1 MEQAPYT
8 SFLFCV
14 GLHKIFCHALTF
26 FPKCFII
33 ITYGL
38 AETDRATARS
48 ARANGKEAKMKKYLK
63 YAKKYW
69 YSFILGPFFMILEAC
84 GEFILPYINANII
97 DRGAAEKNVLYI
109 LENGLYMV
117 LLSVFMMITG
127 ILGAN
132 FAVRGSAR
140 LAAGVRR
147 DVFSRVQ
154 KFSFSNIDD
163 FTTGSLITRLTNDVT
178 QIQNFTGTLLRGMFR
193 SPIMLIGA
201 LIMSFTLKPELAWVI
216 FAIIPFMALGIF
228 LIIKTA
234 SPRYTKMQ
242 ASLDALNS
250 NIGETVTNQ
259 RVIKSFVREE
269 YEIERFGRAN
279 DELVEKSTSA
289 LKVMLFM
296 MPVSS
301 IAINVTTLLVV
312 WISGRQIMVG
322 DMTIGTLTA
331 FITYLTQILTA
342 LNFLAN
348 IILQGTRAAA
358 SDKRISEVMD
368 AAIDLTDDNAGERE
382 RKVTRGEIE
391 FTDVSFRYFKNNKE
405 KVLDRVSLHI
415 AAGELVGIIGST
427 GSGKTTLV
435 SMIPRLYDVDEGEV
449 LIDGVSVKDY
459 SLYNLREGIACVL
472 QKNTLFAGTVAEN
485 LRWGNEHATDE
496 DLVRVAKIAE
506 AHGFISSF
514 EDGYETEIGREGSR
528 LSGGQ
533 KQRLCIARALL
544 KNPRIIIL
552 DDSTSAVDTATD
564 ASIRRAFREEL
575 SGVTKLIIA
584 QRIQSV
590 MDADKIIVMDE
601 GRIVGVGSH
610 EELMKGCLA
619 YREIYLSQKDEEV
632 EA

>member
-1 MEQAPYT
+1 
-8 SFLFCV
+8 
-14 GLHKIFCHALTF
+14 
-26 FPKCFII
+26 
-33 ITYGL
+33 
-38 AETDRATARS
+38 
-48 ARANGKEAKMKKYLK
+48 MKKYLP
-63 YAKKYW
+63 YVKKYW
-69 YSFILGPFFMILEAC
+69 YSFLLGPFFMVLEAC

-97 DRGAAEKNVLYI
+97 DKGAAEGNVPYI

-117 LLSVFMMITG
+117 LLAAFMMITG

-132 FAVRGSAR
+132 FAIRGSVR

-147 DVFSRVQ
+147 DVFGKIQ
-154 KFSFSNIDD
+154 TFSFSNIDD
-163 FTTGSLITRLTNDVT
+163 FTTGSLITRITNDVT

-193 SPIMLIGA
+193 SPVMLVGA
-201 LIMSFTLKPELAWVI
+201 LIMSFSLKKELAWVI
-216 FAIIPFMALGIF
+216 FAIVPFMALGIF

-242 ASLDALNS
+242 EALDGLNN

-269 YEIERFGRAN
+269 YEIERFEKRN
-279 DELVEKSTSA
+279 TELVAKSTSA

-296 MPVSS
+296 MPVSA
-301 IAINVTTLLVV
+301 IAINVATLLVV

-358 SDKRISEVMD
+358 SDRRISEVMN
-368 AAIDLTDDNAGERE
+368 ATVDLNDDSANEKDRA
-382 RKVTRGEIE
+382 VTRGEIE
-391 FTDVSFRYFKNNKE
+391 FKNVSFRYFKNNTE
-405 KVLDRVSLHI
+405 KVLDGINLKI
-415 AAGELVGIIGST
+415 DGGELVGIIGST

-435 SMIPRLYDVDEGEV
+435 SMIPRLYDPDDGEV
-449 LIDGVSVKDY
+449 LIDGISVKDY

-485 LRWGNEHATDE
+485 LRWGNENATDE
-496 DLVRVAKIAE
+496 ELERVCKIAQ
-506 AHGFISSF
+506 AHSFIESL
-514 EDGYETEIGREGSR
+514 EYGYDTEIGRGGSR

-544 KNPRIIIL
+544 KHPSIIIL

-564 ASIRRAFREEL
+564 ASIRRAFRDEL

-590 MDADKIIVMDE
+590 MDADKIIVLDE
-601 GRIVGVGSH
+601 GRLVGIGKHS
-610 EELMKGCLA
+610 ELMKACDE

-632 EA
+632 EE

>member
-1 MEQAPYT
+1 MRY
-8 SFLFCV
+8 CIR
-14 GLHKIFCHALTF
+14 K
-26 FPKCFII
+26 
-33 ITYGL
+33 
-38 AETDRATARS
+38 
-48 ARANGKEAKMKKYLK
+48 AKRMKKYVG
-63 YAKKYW
+63 YVKKYW
-69 YSFILGPFFMILEAC
+69 YSFLLGPFFMVLEAC

-97 DRGAAEKNVLYI
+97 DKGAAEKNVPYI

-117 LLSVFMMITG
+117 LLAAFMMLTG

-132 FAVRGSAR
+132 FAIRGSTR
-140 LAAGVRR
+140 LAAGIRR
-147 DVFSRVQ
+147 DVFKRIQS
-154 KFSFSNIDD
+154 FSFSNIDD
-163 FTTGSLITRLTNDVT
+163 FTTGSLITRITNDIT
-178 QIQNFTGTLLRGMFR
+178 QVQNFTGTLLRGMFR

-201 LIMSFTLKPELAWVI
+201 LVMSFTLKRELAWII

-228 LIIKTA
+228 IIIKTA

-242 ASLDALNS
+242 SALDGLNN

-269 YEIERFGRAN
+269 YEIERFEKRNA
-279 DELVEKSTSA
+279 ELVEKSTSA

-296 MPVSS
+296 MPVSAV
-301 IAINVTTLLVV
+301 AINVTTLLVV
-312 WISGRQIMVG
+312 WVSGRQIMVG

-358 SDKRISEVMD
+358 SDRRISEVMN
-368 AAIDLTDDNAGERE
+368 AKLDLTDDEAKEKDR
-382 RKVTRGEIE
+382 RVTRGDIE
-391 FTDVSFRYFKNNKE
+391 FRGVSFRYFKNNTE
-405 KVLDRVSLHI
+405 KVLDNINIKISG
-415 AAGELVGIIGST
+415 GELVGIIGST

-449 LIDGVSVKDY
+449 LIDGVPVKDY

-485 LRWGNEHATDE
+485 LRWGNENATDE
-496 DLVRVAKIAE
+496 ELVRVCKIAQ

-544 KNPRIIIL
+544 KSPAIIIL

-564 ASIRRAFREEL
+564 ASIRHAFREEL
-575 SGVTKLIIA
+575 GGVTKLIIA

-590 MDADKIIVMDE
+590 MDADKIIVLDE
-601 GRIVGVGSH
+601 GRVVGVGTH
-610 EELMKGCLA
+610 AELMKSSEE

>member
-1 MEQAPYT
+1 M
-8 SFLFCV
+8 V
-14 GLHKIFCHALTF
+14 
-26 FPKCFII
+26 
-33 ITYGL
+33 
-38 AETDRATARS
+38 
-48 ARANGKEAKMKKYLK
+48 
-63 YAKKYW
+63 
-69 YSFILGPFFMILEAC
+69 LEAC

-97 DRGAAEKNVLYI
+97 DKGAAEGNVPYI

-117 LLSVFMMITG
+117 LLAAFMMITG

-132 FAVRGSAR
+132 FAIRGSVR

-147 DVFSRVQ
+147 DVFGKIQ
-154 KFSFSNIDD
+154 TFSFSNIDD
-163 FTTGSLITRLTNDVT
+163 FTTGSLITRITNDVT

-193 SPIMLIGA
+193 SPVMLVGA
-201 LIMSFTLKPELAWVI
+201 LIMSFSLKKELAWVI
-216 FAIIPFMALGIF
+216 FAIVPFMALGIF

-242 ASLDALNS
+242 EALDGLNN

-269 YEIERFGRAN
+269 YEIERFEKRN
-279 DELVEKSTSA
+279 TELVAKSTSA

-296 MPVSS
+296 MPVSA
-301 IAINVTTLLVV
+301 IAINVATLLVV

-358 SDKRISEVMD
+358 SDRRISEVMN
-368 AAIDLTDDNAGERE
+368 ATVDLNDDSANEKDRA
-382 RKVTRGEIE
+382 VTRGEIE
-391 FTDVSFRYFKNNKE
+391 FKNVSFRYFKNNTE
-405 KVLDRVSLHI
+405 KVLDGI
-415 AAGELVGIIGST
+415 NFKIDGGELVGIIGST

-435 SMIPRLYDVDEGEV
+435 SMIPRLYDPDEGEV
-449 LIDGVSVKDY
+449 LIDGISVKDY

-485 LRWGNEHATDE
+485 LRWGNENATDE
-496 DLVRVAKIAE
+496 ELERVCKIAQ
-506 AHGFISSF
+506 AHSFIESL
-514 EDGYETEIGREGSR
+514 EYGYDTEIGRGGSR

-544 KNPRIIIL
+544 KHPSIIIL

-590 MDADKIIVMDE
+590 MDADKIIVLDE
-601 GRIVGVGSH
+601 GGLVGIGKHSD
-610 EELMKGCLA
+610 LMKACDE

-632 EA
+632 EE

>member
-1 MEQAPYT
+1 MRIRREK
-8 SFLFCV
+8 
-14 GLHKIFCHALTF
+14 G
-26 FPKCFII
+26 
-33 ITYGL
+33 
-38 AETDRATARS
+38 R
-48 ARANGKEAKMKKYLK
+48 KMKKYLP
-63 YAKKYW
+63 YVKKYW
-69 YSFILGPFFMILEAC
+69 YSFLLGPFFMVLEAC

-97 DRGAAEKNVLYI
+97 DKGAAEGNVPYI

-117 LLSVFMMITG
+117 LLAAFMMITG

-132 FAVRGSAR
+132 FAIRGSAR

-147 DVFSRVQ
+147 DVFTRIQ
-154 KFSFSNIDD
+154 TFSFSNIDD
-163 FTTGSLITRLTNDVT
+163 FTTGSLITRITNDVT
-178 QIQNFTGTLLRGMFR
+178 QVQNFTGTLLRGMFR
-193 SPIMLIGA
+193 SPIMLVGA
-201 LIMSFTLKPELAWVI
+201 LMMSFTLKKELAWVI
-216 FAIIPFMALGIF
+216 FAIVPFMALGIF

-242 ASLDALNS
+242 SALDGLNN

-269 YEIERFGRAN
+269 YEIERFEARN
-279 DELVEKSTSA
+279 SELVDKSTAA

-296 MPVSS
+296 MPVSA
-301 IAINVTTLLVV
+301 IAINVATLLVV
-312 WISGRQIMVG
+312 AISGRQIMVG

-342 LNFLAN
+342 LNFLAS

-358 SDKRISEVMD
+358 SDKRVSEVMN
-368 AAIDLTDDNAGERE
+368 ATVDLNDENASEKERA
-382 RKVTRGEIE
+382 VSRGEIE
-391 FTDVSFRYFKNNKE
+391 FKNVSFRYFKHNTE
-405 KVLDRVSLHI
+405 KVLDNINLKI
-415 AAGELVGIIGST
+415 NGGELVGIIGST

-435 SMIPRLYDVDEGEV
+435 SMIPRLYDVDEGDV

-485 LRWGNEHATDE
+485 LRWGNENATDQE
-496 DLVRVAKIAE
+496 LVRVCKIAQ
-506 AHGFISSF
+506 AHSFIEGF
-514 EDGYETEIGREGSR
+514 EDGYGTEIGREGSR

-544 KNPRIIIL
+544 KKPAIIIL

-575 SGVTKLIIA
+575 GGVTKLIIA

-590 MDADKIIVMDE
+590 MDADKIVVLDG
-601 GRIVGVGSH
+601 GRIVGVGTH
-610 EELMKGCLA
+610 PELMKSCEE

>member
-1 MEQAPYT
+1 
-8 SFLFCV
+8 
-14 GLHKIFCHALTF
+14 
-26 FPKCFII
+26 
-33 ITYGL
+33 
-38 AETDRATARS
+38 
-48 ARANGKEAKMKKYLK
+48 MKKYLP
-63 YAKKYW
+63 YVKKYW
-69 YSFILGPFFMILEAC
+69 YSFLLGPFFMVLEAC

-97 DRGAAEKNVLYI
+97 DKGAAEKNVPYI

-117 LLSVFMMITG
+117 LLAAFMMLTG

-132 FAVRGSAR
+132 FAIRGSVR

-147 DVFSRVQ
+147 DVFTKIQ
-154 KFSFSNIDD
+154 TYSFSNIDD
-163 FTTGSLITRLTNDVT
+163 FTTGSLITRITNDIT
-178 QIQNFTGTLLRGMFR
+178 QVQNFTGTLLRGMFR
-193 SPIMLIGA
+193 SPIMLVGA
-201 LIMSFTLKPELAWVI
+201 LIMSFTLKKELAWVI
-216 FAIIPFMALGIF
+216 FAIVPFMALGIF
-228 LIIKTA
+228 IIIKTA

-242 ASLDALNS
+242 SALDGLNN

-269 YEIERFGRAN
+269 YEIERFEARNA
-279 DELVEKSTSA
+279 ELVEKSTSA

-296 MPVSS
+296 MPVSAV
-301 IAINVTTLLVV
+301 AINIATLLVV
-312 WISGRQIMVG
+312 LIAGKQIMVG

-358 SDKRISEVMD
+358 SDRRIAEVMN
-368 AAIDLTDDNAGERE
+368 AKIDLNDDEAGEKE
-382 RKVTRGEIE
+382 RVVSSGEIE
-391 FTDVSFRYFKNNKE
+391 FKNVSFKYFKNNTE
-405 KVLDRVSLHI
+405 KVLDNINVKI
-415 AAGELVGIIGST
+415 KGGELVGIIGST

-435 SMIPRLYDVDEGEV
+435 SMIPRLYDVDEGDV

-459 SLYNLREGIACVL
+459 SLFNLREGIACVL

-485 LRWGNEHATDE
+485 LRWGNENASDE
-496 DLVRVAKIAE
+496 ELVRVCKIAQ
-506 AHGFISSF
+506 AHSFIESF
-514 EDGYETEIGREGSR
+514 EDGYNTEIGREGSR

-544 KNPRIIIL
+544 KSPAIIIL

-575 SGVTKLIIA
+575 GGVTKLIIA

-590 MDADKIIVMDE
+590 MDADKIIVLDE
-601 GRIVGVGSH
+601 GKVVGIGTH
-610 EELMKGCLA
+610 NELMKSCEE

>member
-1 MEQAPYT
+1 
-8 SFLFCV
+8 
-14 GLHKIFCHALTF
+14 
-26 FPKCFII
+26 
-33 ITYGL
+33 
-38 AETDRATARS
+38 
-48 ARANGKEAKMKKYLK
+48 MKKYLP

-69 YSFILGPFFMILEAC
+69 YSFLLGPFFMVLEAC

-97 DRGAAEKNVLYI
+97 DKGAAEKNVPYI

-117 LLSVFMMITG
+117 LLAAFMMITG

-132 FAVRGSAR
+132 FAIRGSVR

-147 DVFSRVQ
+147 DVFKRIQ
-154 KFSFSNIDD
+154 TFSFSNIDD
-163 FTTGSLITRLTNDVT
+163 FTTGSLITRITNDVT

-193 SPIMLIGA
+193 SPIMLVGA
-201 LIMSFTLKPELAWVI
+201 LLMSFTLKKELAWVI
-216 FAIIPFMALGIF
+216 FAIVPFMALGIF

-242 ASLDALNS
+242 AALDGLNN

-269 YEIERFGRAN
+269 YEIERFEGRNA
-279 DELVEKSTSA
+279 ELVEKSTSA

-296 MPVSS
+296 MPVSAV
-301 IAINVTTLLVV
+301 AINVTTLLVV

-358 SDKRISEVMD
+358 SDRRISEVMN
-368 AAIDLTDDNAGERE
+368 ATVDLTDDDAKEKER
-382 RKVTRGEIE
+382 RVTRGDIE
-391 FTDVSFRYFKNNKE
+391 FKNVSFRYFKNNTE
-405 KVLDRVSLHI
+405 KVLDNI
-415 AAGELVGIIGST
+415 NIKIGGGELVGIIGST

-459 SLYNLREGIACVL
+459 SLFNLREGIACVL

-485 LRWGNEHATDE
+485 LKWGNENATAE
-496 DLVRVAKIAE
+496 DLIRVSKIAQ
-506 AHGFISSF
+506 AHSFIEGF
-514 EDGYETEIGREGSR
+514 EDGYNTEIGREGSR

-544 KNPRIIIL
+544 KHPAIIIL

-564 ASIRRAFREEL
+564 ASIRHAFREEL
-575 SGVTKLIIA
+575 GGVTKLIIA

-590 MDADKIIVMDE
+590 MDADKIIVLDE
-601 GRIVGVGSH
+601 GKVVGVGTH
-610 EELMKGCLA
+610 PELMKSCEE

>member
-1 MEQAPYT
+1 
-8 SFLFCV
+8 
-14 GLHKIFCHALTF
+14 
-26 FPKCFII
+26 
-33 ITYGL
+33 
-38 AETDRATARS
+38 
-48 ARANGKEAKMKKYLK
+48 MKKYLP

-69 YSFILGPFFMILEAC
+69 YSFLLGPFFMVLEAC

-97 DRGAAEKNVLYI
+97 DKGAAEGNVPYI

-117 LLSVFMMITG
+117 LLAAFMMITG

-132 FAVRGSAR
+132 FAIRGSVR

-147 DVFSRVQ
+147 DVFNRIQ
-154 KFSFSNIDD
+154 TFSFSNIDD
-163 FTTGSLITRLTNDVT
+163 FTTGSLITRITNDIT

-201 LIMSFTLKPELAWVI
+201 LVMSFTLKKELAWVI
-216 FAIIPFMALGIF
+216 FAIVPFMALGIF

-242 ASLDALNS
+242 AALDGLNN

-269 YEIERFGRAN
+269 YEIERFERRNA
-279 DELVEKSTSA
+279 ELVEKSTSA

-296 MPVSS
+296 MPVSA

-358 SDKRISEVMD
+358 SDRRISEVMN
-368 AAIDLTDDNAGERE
+368 ATVDLTDDGAKEKDRA
-382 RKVTRGEIE
+382 VTRGDIE
-391 FTDVSFRYFKNNKE
+391 FKDVSFRYFKNNTE
-405 KVLDRVSLHI
+405 KVLDNI
-415 AAGELVGIIGST
+415 NIKINGGELVGIIGST

-459 SLYNLREGIACVL
+459 SLFNLREGIACVL

-485 LRWGNEHATDE
+485 LKWGNENATAE
-496 DLVRVAKIAE
+496 DLVRVSKIAQ
-506 AHGFISSF
+506 AHSFIEGF
-514 EDGYETEIGREGSR
+514 EDGYDTEIGREGSR

-544 KNPRIIIL
+544 KHPAIIIL

-575 SGVTKLIIA
+575 DGVTKLIIA

-590 MDADKIIVMDE
+590 MDADKIIVLDE
-601 GRIVGVGSH
+601 GKVVGIGTHS
-610 EELMKGCLA
+610 ELMKSCEE
-619 YREIYLSQKDEEV
+619 YREIYFSQKDEEV

>member
-1 MEQAPYT
+1 
-8 SFLFCV
+8 
-14 GLHKIFCHALTF
+14 
-26 FPKCFII
+26 
-33 ITYGL
+33 
-38 AETDRATARS
+38 
-48 ARANGKEAKMKKYLK
+48 MKKYAG
-63 YAKKYW
+63 YVKKYW
-69 YSFILGPFFMILEAC
+69 YSFLLGPFFMVLEAC

-97 DRGAAEKNVLYI
+97 DKGAAEKNVPYI
-109 LENGLYMV
+109 IENGIYMV
-117 LLSVFMMITG
+117 LLAAFMMITG

-132 FAVRGSAR
+132 FAIRGSVR

-147 DVFSRVQ
+147 DVFKKIQSY
-154 KFSFSNIDD
+154 SFSNIDD
-163 FTTGSLITRLTNDVT
+163 FTTGSLITRITNDIT

-201 LIMSFTLKPELAWVI
+201 LVMSFTLKKELAWII

-242 ASLDALNS
+242 EALDGLNN

-259 RVIKSFVREE
+259 KVIKSFVREK
-269 YEIERFGRAN
+269 YEIERFEKRN
-279 DELVEKSTSA
+279 SELVERSTSA

-296 MPVSS
+296 MPVSA

-358 SDKRISEVMD
+358 SDRRISEVMD
-368 AAIDLTDDNAGERE
+368 AHIDLTDDNAKEKQRT
-382 RKVTRGEIE
+382 VTRGEIE
-391 FTDVSFRYFKNNKE
+391 FKNVSFRYFKNNTE
-405 KVLDRVSLHI
+405 RVLDNISLKI
-415 AAGELVGIIGST
+415 NGGELVGIIGST

-435 SMIPRLYDVDEGEV
+435 SMIPRLYDVDEGDV
-449 LIDGVSVKDY
+449 LVDGVSVKDY

-485 LRWGNEHATDE
+485 LRWGNENATDE
-496 DLVRVAKIAE
+496 DLVRVCKIAQ
-506 AHGFISSF
+506 AHSFVCSF
-514 EDGYETEIGREGSR
+514 EDGYDTEIGREGSR

-544 KNPRIIIL
+544 KSPAIIIL

-564 ASIRRAFREEL
+564 ASIRHAFREEL

-590 MDADKIIVMDE
+590 MDADKIIVLDE
-601 GRIVGVGSH
+601 GRVVGVGTH
-610 EELMKGCLA
+610 KELMKSCEE

-632 EA
+632 EE

>member
-1 MEQAPYT
+1 
-8 SFLFCV
+8 
-14 GLHKIFCHALTF
+14 
-26 FPKCFII
+26 
-33 ITYGL
+33 
-38 AETDRATARS
+38 
-48 ARANGKEAKMKKYLK
+48 MKKYLP
-63 YAKKYW
+63 YVKKYW
-69 YSFILGPFFMILEAC
+69 YSFLLGPFFMVLEAC

-97 DRGAAEKNVLYI
+97 DKGAAEKNVPYI

-117 LLSVFMMITG
+117 LLAAFMMITG

-132 FAVRGSAR
+132 FAIRGSTR

-147 DVFSRVQ
+147 DVFTRIQ
-154 KFSFSNIDD
+154 TFSFSNIDD
-163 FTTGSLITRLTNDVT
+163 FTTGSLITRITNDVT
-178 QIQNFTGTLLRGMFR
+178 QVQNFTGTLLRGMFR
-193 SPIMLIGA
+193 SPIMLVGA
-201 LIMSFTLKPELAWVI
+201 LVMSFTLKKELAWVI

-242 ASLDALNS
+242 SALDGLNNS
-250 NIGETVTNQ
+250 IGETVTNQ

-269 YEIERFGRAN
+269 YEIERFEGRNA
-279 DELVEKSTSA
+279 ELVEKSTAA

-296 MPVSS
+296 MPVSA

-358 SDKRISEVMD
+358 SDKRISEVLEAEVDLNDD
-368 AAIDLTDDNAGERE
+368 AAAEKDRH
-382 RKVTRGEIE
+382 VTRGEIE
-391 FTDVSFRYFKNNKE
+391 FRGVSFRYFKHNAE
-405 KVLDRVSLHI
+405 KVLDNINVKI
-415 AAGELVGIIGST
+415 NGGELVGIIGST

-449 LIDGVSVKDY
+449 LVDGVSVKEY

-496 DLVRVAKIAE
+496 ELVRVCKIAQ
-506 AHGFISSF
+506 AHSFIEGFD
-514 EDGYETEIGREGSR
+514 DGYDTEIGREGSR

-544 KNPRIIIL
+544 KSPAIIIL

-564 ASIRRAFREEL
+564 ASIRHAFREEL
-575 SGVTKLIIA
+575 GGVTKLIIA

-590 MDADKIIVMDE
+590 MDADKIIVLDE
-601 GRIVGVGSH
+601 GRVVGVGTH
-610 EELMKGCLA
+610 AELMKSCEE

>member
-1 MEQAPYT
+1 MYAYT
-8 SFLFCV
+8 
-14 GLHKIFCHALTF
+14 HRK
-26 FPKCFII
+26 
-33 ITYGL
+33 
-38 AETDRATARS
+38 
-48 ARANGKEAKMKKYLK
+48 GKKMKKYLP

-69 YSFILGPFFMILEAC
+69 YSFLLGPFFMVLEAC

-97 DRGAAEKNVLYI
+97 DKGAAEKNVPYI

-117 LLSVFMMITG
+117 LLAAFMMITG

-132 FAVRGSAR
+132 FAIRGSTR

-147 DVFSRVQ
+147 DVFTRIQ
-154 KFSFSNIDD
+154 TFSFSNIDD
-163 FTTGSLITRLTNDVT
+163 FTTGSLITRITNDIT
-178 QIQNFTGTLLRGMFR
+178 QVQNFTGTLLRGMFR
-193 SPIMLIGA
+193 SPIMLVGA
-201 LIMSFTLKPELAWVI
+201 LMMSFTLKKELAWVI
-216 FAIIPFMALGIF
+216 FAIVPFMALGIF

-242 ASLDALNS
+242 AALDGLNN

-269 YEIERFGRAN
+269 YEIERFEGRNA
-279 DELVEKSTSA
+279 ELVDKSTSA

-296 MPVSS
+296 MPVSAV
-301 IAINVTTLLVV
+301 AINVTTLLVV

-358 SDKRISEVMD
+358 SDRRISEVMD
-368 AAIDLTDDNAGERE
+368 AVIDLTDEQAKEKDRQ
-382 RKVTRGEIE
+382 VTRGDIE
-391 FTDVSFRYFKNNKE
+391 FKNVSFRYFKHNTE
-405 KVLDRVSLHI
+405 KVLDNINLKI
-415 AAGELVGIIGST
+415 NGGELVGIIGST

-435 SMIPRLYDVDEGEV
+435 SMIPRLYDVDEGDV

-485 LRWGNEHATDE
+485 LRWGNEKATDE
-496 DLVRVAKIAE
+496 ELVKVCKIAQ
-506 AHGFISSF
+506 AHSFVEGF
-514 EDGYETEIGREGSR
+514 EDGYNTEIGREGSR

-544 KNPRIIIL
+544 KSPAIIIL

-564 ASIRRAFREEL
+564 ASIRHAFREEL
-575 SGVTKLIIA
+575 GGVTKLIIA

-590 MDADKIIVMDE
+590 MDADKIVVLDE
-601 GRIVGVGSH
+601 GRIVGVGTH
-610 EELMKGCLA
+610 PELMKSCLE

>member
-1 MEQAPYT
+1 
-8 SFLFCV
+8 
-14 GLHKIFCHALTF
+14 
-26 FPKCFII
+26 
-33 ITYGL
+33 
-38 AETDRATARS
+38 
-48 ARANGKEAKMKKYLK
+48 MKKYAG
-63 YAKKYW
+63 YVKKYW
-69 YSFILGPFFMILEAC
+69 YSFLLGPFFMVLEAC

-97 DRGAAEKNVLYI
+97 DKGAAEKNVPYI
-109 LENGLYMV
+109 IENGIYMV
-117 LLSVFMMITG
+117 LLAAFMMLTG

-132 FAVRGSAR
+132 FAIRGSVR

-147 DVFSRVQ
+147 DVFKKIQSY
-154 KFSFSNIDD
+154 SFSNIDD
-163 FTTGSLITRLTNDVT
+163 FTTGSLITRITNDIT

-201 LIMSFTLKPELAWVI
+201 LVMSFTLKKELAWII

-242 ASLDALNS
+242 EALDGLNN

-259 RVIKSFVREE
+259 KVIKSFVREE
-269 YEIERFGRAN
+269 YEIERFEKRN
-279 DELVEKSTSA
+279 SELVERSTSA

-296 MPVSS
+296 MPVSA

-358 SDKRISEVMD
+358 SDRRISEVMD
-368 AAIDLTDDNAGERE
+368 ARIDLTDDDAKEKQRT
-382 RKVTRGEIE
+382 VTRGEIE
-391 FTDVSFRYFKNNKE
+391 FKNVSFRYFKHNTE
-405 KVLDRVSLHI
+405 RVLDNINLKI
-415 AAGELVGIIGST
+415 NGGELVGIIGST

-435 SMIPRLYDVDEGEV
+435 SMIPRLYDADEGDV

-485 LRWGNEHATDE
+485 LRWGNENATDE
-496 DLVRVAKIAE
+496 DLVRVCKIAQ
-506 AHGFISSF
+506 AHSFVSSF
-514 EDGYETEIGREGSR
+514 EEGYDTEIGREGSR

-544 KNPRIIIL
+544 KSPAIIIL

-564 ASIRRAFREEL
+564 ASIRHAFREEL

-590 MDADKIIVMDE
+590 MDADKIIVLDE
-601 GRIVGVGSH
+601 GRVVGVGTH
-610 EELMKGCLA
+610 RQLMKSCEE

>member
-1 MEQAPYT
+1 MYAHQREK
-8 SFLFCV
+8 
-14 GLHKIFCHALTF
+14 G
-26 FPKCFII
+26 
-33 ITYGL
+33 
-38 AETDRATARS
+38 R
-48 ARANGKEAKMKKYLK
+48 KMKKYLP

-69 YSFILGPFFMILEAC
+69 YSFLLGPFFMVLEAC

-97 DRGAAEKNVLYI
+97 DKGAAEKNVPYI

-117 LLSVFMMITG
+117 LLAAFMMITG

-132 FAVRGSAR
+132 FAIRGSTR

-147 DVFSRVQ
+147 DVFTKIQ
-154 KFSFSNIDD
+154 TFSFSNIDD
-163 FTTGSLITRLTNDVT
+163 FTTGSLITRITNDVI

-193 SPIMLIGA
+193 SPIMLVGA
-201 LIMSFTLKPELAWVI
+201 LVMSFTLKKELAWVI
-216 FAIIPFMALGIF
+216 FAIVPFMALGIF

-242 ASLDALNS
+242 AALDGLNN

-269 YEIERFGRAN
+269 YEIERFEGRN
-279 DELVEKSTSA
+279 TELVEKSTSA

-296 MPVSS
+296 MPVSAV
-301 IAINVTTLLVV
+301 AINVTTLLVV

-358 SDKRISEVMD
+358 SDRRISEVLE
-368 AAIDLTDDNAGERE
+368 AVVDLNDEESKEKER
-382 RKVTRGEIE
+382 RVTRGDIE
-391 FTDVSFRYFKNNKE
+391 FKNVSFRYFKNNTE
-405 KVLDRVSLHI
+405 KVLDNI
-415 AAGELVGIIGST
+415 NIKINGGELVGIIGST

-449 LIDGVSVKDY
+449 LVDGVSVKDY
-459 SLYNLREGIACVL
+459 SLFNLREGIACVL

-485 LRWGNEHATDE
+485 LRWGNENAGDE
-496 DLVRVAKIAE
+496 ELVRVAKIAQ
-506 AHGFISSF
+506 AHSFIEGF
-514 EDGYETEIGREGSR
+514 EDGYDTEIGREGSR

-544 KNPRIIIL
+544 KSPAIIIL

-564 ASIRRAFREEL
+564 ASIRHAFREEL
-575 SGVTKLIIA
+575 GGVTKLIIA

-590 MDADKIIVMDE
+590 MDADKIIVLDE
-601 GRIVGVGSH
+601 GKVVGIGTH
-610 EELMKGCLA
+610 RELMKSCEE